1 MTDADITRLL
11 ALGITT
17 DEVWCAIVEPGPWT
31 LSLTEV

>member
-17 DEVWCAIVEPGPWT
+17 DEVWCALAEPGPWT
-31 LSLTEV
+31 LSITEA